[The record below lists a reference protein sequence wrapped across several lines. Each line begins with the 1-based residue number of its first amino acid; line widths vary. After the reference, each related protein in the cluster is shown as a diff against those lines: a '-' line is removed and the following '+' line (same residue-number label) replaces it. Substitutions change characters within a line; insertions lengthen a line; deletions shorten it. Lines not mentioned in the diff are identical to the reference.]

1 VTPPSGDHLI
11 TISSTV
17 RETID
22 VTPHLWSWKL
32 IGAMVI
38 TFIVQGVT
46 IGAYAARLA
55 GVQTRRIA
63 TSISLYN
70 LFMTAGRL
78 ANLFSVIMIG
88 PLSDGAGKAVGI
100 LGRAGD
106 ANGVAV
112 FQHNFEIQ
120 LRLIVLSGTAG
131 MVVFAL
137 LLPLC
142 TYLFRRGIRSFE
154 QRGSVPHS
162 LARLVDWRVIRDV
175 LESERIPPLAEIRSF
190 NWRTLPKR
198 MLIFNVV
205 VTGVYAIGVQAAYYA
220 SVLDIDAART
230 ALGLSGVINGI
241 GTIAFTLFVDP
252 TSSMITDQAI
262 HGKRTLEEVKSMV
275 FYLALTAIAGTLLS
289 QIIFYPSA
297 WIIEEVARFFNH
309 VHG

>member
-1 VTPPSGDHLI
+1 MLI
-11 TISSTV
+11 TFV
-17 RETID
+17 
-22 VTPHLWSWKL
+22 
-32 IGAMVI
+32 
-38 TFIVQGVT
+38 VQGVT

-63 TSISLYN
+63 TSISLFN
-70 LFMTAGRL
+70 LFMTTGRL

-88 PLSDGAGKAVGI
+88 PLSDGAGKAVGV
-100 LGRAGD
+100 LQRAHD
-106 ANGVAV
+106 PQGVAA
-112 FQHNFEIQ
+112 FQHNFEVQ
-120 LRLIVLSGTAG
+120 LRLIVLAGTAG
-131 MVVFAL
+131 MFVFAL
-137 LLPLC
+137 LLPMF
-142 TYLFRRGIRSFE
+142 TFLFRRGIHSFE
-154 QRGSVPHS
+154 HRGSLPHS
-162 LARLVDWRVIRDV
+162 LFRLTDWRIVGQV
-175 LESERIPPLAEIRSF
+175 LASERIPPLAELRSF
-190 NWRTLPKR
+190 DWRTLPKR
-198 MLIFNVV
+198 MLIFNIV

-262 HGKRTLEEVKSMV
+262 HGKRTLEEVKAMV
-275 FYLALTAIAGTLLS
+275 FYLALTAIVGTLLS